1 MSRFVSFALS
11 ALLLAAPAENA
22 CANVIT
28 DWDDLGTKAVQPIPP
43 TPNSFPPNLAYR
55 ALAMMHLAMFSAVN
69 AIEPRYKP
77 YKIEVSAQPDT
88 SQIAAAAV
96 AAANVLSKVV
106 PSGGAEAALVTY
118 LATIPDGAAKTNGI
132 KLGEEA
138 AAKVLEL
145 CAHDGADTPN
155 AYRPVT
161 QPGVFV
167 PTAFTVGWEGI
178 EATPFGLTKP
188 AQFRPGPPPDLKS
201 EQWAADYNEISSL
214 GEKGSRARTPKQ
226 TEDARFWL
234 AAGPVATHPI
244 VRQIV
249 IGKNMSVVD
258 STRFLSVVSMV
269 EADALIAV
277 FDAKY
282 HYNFW
287 RPMTAIRNGDIDG
300 NPATERVAT
309 WQPIDVTPAHP
320 EYPCAHCIVSQAEA
334 TAMTAMLGTAD
345 VPTVTFSTFTAP
357 RGVVHQWTNLDALAD
372 EVSNARIYAGFHY
385 RTSTIVGRDMGRQ
398 IGAYIVHNYL
408 QRSN

>member
-1 MSRFVSFALS
+1 MSRSGSFALS
-11 ALLLAAPAENA
+11 ALLLAASTGMAR
-22 CANVIT
+22 ANVIT
-28 DWDDLGTKAVQPIPP
+28 DWDELGSKAVQPIPP
-43 TPNSFPPNLAYR
+43 TPNSLPPNLGYR

-77 YKIEVSAQPDT
+77 YKITVSARPDT
-88 SQIAAAAV
+88 SQEAAAAS
-96 AAANVLSKVV
+96 AAANVLSKVA
-106 PSGGAEAALVTY
+106 PAGGAPAALVTY
-118 LATIPDGAAKTNGI
+118 LAAIPDGEAKTRGI

-138 AAKVLEL
+138 AAKMLEL

-167 PTAFTVGWEGI
+167 PTAYTVGWEGI

-188 AQFRPGPPPDLKS
+188 SQFRPGAPPDLKG
-201 EQWAADYNEISSL
+201 EQWAADYNEVRSL
-214 GEKGSRARTPKQ
+214 GEKGSQTRTAKQ

-234 AAGPVATHPI
+234 TTGNPATHPI
-244 VRQIV
+244 ERQIV
-249 IGKNMSVVD
+249 ISKNMSIVE
-258 STRFLSVVSMV
+258 SARFMSIVSMV

-282 HYNFW
+282 HYQFW

-300 NPATERVAT
+300 NPATERVPT

-320 EYPCAHCIVSQAEA
+320 EYPCAHCIVSQAGA
-334 TAMTAMLGTAD
+334 TAMATMLGSSDIPKVA
-345 VPTVTFSTFTAP
+345 FSTPTAP
-357 RGVVHQWTNLDALAD
+357 SGVVHQFTNLDALAE

-385 RTSTIVGRDMGRQ
+385 RTSTVVGRDMGRQ
-398 IGAYIVHNYL
+398 IGTYIVQNYM
-408 QRSN
+408 QVQ